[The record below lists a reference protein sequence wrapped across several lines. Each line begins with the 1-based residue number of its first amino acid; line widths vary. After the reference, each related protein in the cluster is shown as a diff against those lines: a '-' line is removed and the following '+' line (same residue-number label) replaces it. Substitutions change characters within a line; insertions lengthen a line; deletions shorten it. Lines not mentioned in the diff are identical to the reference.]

1 MYGYDRIPETQIAD
15 RIPPQYATPRLDAE
29 MQVQDLLAT
38 MGFQEV
44 VTYRLTSPEREARAR
59 AAQDIGDRDYIRL
72 ANPIGEDRVVLRQDL
87 LASLLE
93 VIERNAR
100 SQVRMAIFEIGPV
113 FLPAEGE
120 QLPHEAERLAIAMR
134 GPSNTPNWQTSESD
148 EMDFFSITGVISD
161 LWAGLHL
168 QSPAFEP
175 STHEAFHPG
184 KCASVLSEGEAIG
197 TAGVVHP
204 MVAERYDSEGSDIV
218 AAEID
223 LRALIERIPDRYP
236 VQSVPAF
243 PPVLEDIAFVV
254 DQAITAEQLRSQI
267 HETGQPL
274 VAKVSVF
281 DLYQGDQVGEGKKS
295 LAFSLVYQAEDRTL
309 TDDEVAAVRGK
320 IVKRLEDELGAKLR
334 DF

>member
-1 MYGYDRIPETQIAD
+1 M
-15 RIPPQYATPRLDAE
+15 
-29 MQVQDLLAT
+29 QDLLAM
-38 MGFQEV
+38 MGLQEV

-59 AAQDIGDRDYIRL
+59 ASQDVGDRDYIRL

-87 LASLLE
+87 LASVLE

-100 SQVRMAIFEIGPV
+100 SQERIAIFEIGPV
-113 FLPAEGE
+113 FLPMEGE
-120 QLPHEAERLAIAMR
+120 QLPREAERLAIAMC
-134 GPSNTPNWQTSESD
+134 GPASMPNWQTSESG
-148 EMDFFSITGVISD
+148 EMDFFSIVGVISD
-161 LWAGLHL
+161 LWAGLHM
-168 QSPAFEP
+168 QPPAFE
-175 STHEAFHPG
+175 STTHEAFHPG
-184 KCASVLSEGEAIG
+184 KCASILSEGISIG

-204 MVAERYDSEGSDIV
+204 MVAERYGSKDSEIV

-223 LRALIERIPDRYP
+223 LNALIERIPDRYP
-236 VQSVPAF
+236 VRSVPAF

-254 DQAITAEQLRSQI
+254 DQATSAEQLRSLI

-274 VAKVSVF
+274 VAQVSVF
-281 DLYQGDQVGEGKKS
+281 DLYQGDQVGDGMKS

-309 TDDEVAAVRGK
+309 TDEEVAAVRGK